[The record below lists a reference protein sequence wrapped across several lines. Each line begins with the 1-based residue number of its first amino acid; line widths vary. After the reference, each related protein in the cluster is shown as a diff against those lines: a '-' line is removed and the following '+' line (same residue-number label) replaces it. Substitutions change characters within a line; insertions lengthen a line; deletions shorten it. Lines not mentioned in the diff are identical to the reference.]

1 MAREAFFLPAENG
14 YRFCLYTPAT
24 GSIEKAALIYLHPF
38 AEEINKTRRMVALQ
52 VKALSEAGYSV
63 LQIDLLG
70 CGDSSGDFGDAS
82 WDAWLGDV
90 ELAYQCLRQR
100 TSTPIWLW
108 GLRAGCLIA
117 ASAAPRLPEKL
128 DFLFWQPMVSGQALL
143 QQFLRLAAAGALTD
157 KGRGKGIVA
166 RLKAEL
172 AAGDDIEVAGYRLS
186 PLMANSLELAEAKPL
201 IGEARNLIWLEVSSR
216 KNPEISPSTATH
228 LVNWKNPG
236 HQVVYQ
242 TVSGPSFWQTAE
254 IELAP
259 DLLAATLTA
268 LESTQ

>member
-1 MAREAFFLPAENG
+1 MPREAFFLPAENG
-14 YRFCLYTPAT
+14 YRFCLYTPAS
-24 GSIEKAALIYLHPF
+24 GSIGKAALIYLHPF
-38 AEEINKTRRMVALQ
+38 AEEINKTRCMVALQ

-70 CGDSSGDFGDAS
+70 CGDSSEDFGDAT
-82 WDAWLGDV
+82 WDAWLDDV

-100 TSTPIWLW
+100 TSAPIWLW

-117 ASAAPRLPEKL
+117 ASAAPRLPEKV
-128 DFLFWQPMVSGQALL
+128 DFLFWQPMFSGKVVL

-157 KGRGKGIVA
+157 AGGGKGIVA

-172 AAGDDIEVAGYRLS
+172 SAGKDIEVAGYRLS
-186 PLMANSLELAEAKPL
+186 PLMANSLELAEANPS
-201 IGEARNLIWLEVSSR
+201 IAEARNLIWLEVASR

-228 LVNWKNPG
+228 LANWKNLG
-236 HQVVYQ
+236 HQVAYQ

-259 DLLAATLTA
+259 DLLDATLTA
-268 LESTQ
+268 LEPAQ

>member
-14 YRFCLYTPAT
+14 YRFCLYTPAS

-70 CGDSSGDFGDAS
+70 CGDSSGDFGDAT
-82 WDAWLGDV
+82 WDAWLDDV

-100 TSTPIWLW
+100 TSAPIWLW

-117 ASAAPRLPEKL
+117 ASAAPRLPEKV
-128 DFLFWQPMVSGQALL
+128 DFLFWQPMVSGQVVL

-157 KGRGKGIVA
+157 VGGGKGIVA

-172 AAGDDIEVAGYRLS
+172 AAGKDIEVAGYRLS
-186 PLMANSLELAEAKPL
+186 PLMANSLELTEANPS

-228 LVNWKNPG
+228 LANWKAQG

-259 DLLAATLTA
+259 ALLTATLTA
-268 LESTQ
+268 LKPAQ